1 MDLLTAQDAEY
12 GAFKTGSEYGA
23 YKTGKDCA
31 PPPPK
36 VLALPE
42 VFKHHKFVP
51 KSWGISSISR
61 RIKLQSSSFEEIRFS
76 KGEGGA
82 YKTDRDCAPPPPKVL
97 NRAGVELRANLESI
111 SQK

>member
-1 MDLLTAQDAEY
+1 LDLLTAQDAEY

-36 VLALPE
+36 VL
-42 VFKHHKFVP
+42 
-51 KSWGISSISR
+51 
-61 RIKLQSSSFEEIRFS
+61 
-76 KGEGGA
+76 
-82 YKTDRDCAPPPPKVL
+82 
-97 NRAGVELRANLESI
+97 NRPGVELRANLKSI